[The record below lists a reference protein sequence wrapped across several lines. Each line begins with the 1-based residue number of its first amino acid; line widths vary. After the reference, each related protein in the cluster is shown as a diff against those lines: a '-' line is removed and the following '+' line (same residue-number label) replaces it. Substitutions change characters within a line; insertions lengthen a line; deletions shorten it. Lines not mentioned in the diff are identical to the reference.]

1 MTFLPDKVN
10 EFLKIFEESKQ
21 KIRSFEGCSYL
32 ELLNDLNSSNIFFTY
47 SHWDNEEHLNAYRNS
62 ELFNSVWVKTTMLF
76 SAKAEAWSMERK
88 EMLK

>member
-10 EFLKIFEESKQ
+10 EFLTIFEESKE
-21 KIRSFEGCSYL
+21 KIRGFEGCSHL
-32 ELLNDLNSSNIFFTY
+32 ELLNDITSSNIFFTY
-47 SHWDNEEHLNAYRNS
+47 SHWNNEDHLNAYRSS

-88 EMLK
+88 DLLK